1 MPAFAPDVT
10 HAGAAA
16 VAHAAVAPEPRS
28 PLHAMQVPAGLQIGV
43 APEQS
48 AFDPHATHV

>member
-1 MPAFAPDVT
+1 VPAFAPAVT

-28 PLHAMQVPAGLQIGV
+28 PLHAMQVPAALQIGV

-48 AFDPHATHV
+48 AFEPHATHV